1 MASFVA
7 QPFHIATPG
16 NEIAEEIRENL
27 DENFRGT
34 PSFQTDVDLSG
45 LNEQEIETIEQCLTE
60 QLQTEIDNHFGKG
73 VRDHEMVIHI
83 YPESNTVEVEVNDF
97 STPFD
102 NHDEF

>member
-1 MASFVA
+1 MASFVT

-16 NEIAEEIRENL
+16 NEIAEEIRDNL

-34 PSFQTDVDLSG
+34 PSFQTDADLSG
-45 LNEQEIETIEQCLTE
+45 LNKQEIETIEQCLTE

-73 VRDHEMVIHI
+73 VRNHEMVIHI

-102 NHDEF
+102 NYDEF